1 MEIHMKI
8 YMDNCCF
15 NRLLDNRKVFQIYY
29 ECNSVEIILE
39 LVEEKHIKLYGSD
52 ILKYEISETPSDYK
66 RERLE
71 LMYSLCSSEI
81 KITREIIK
89 RAAEIQEK
97 SNIKHKDSLHLACAE
112 SVDVDVFLTVDKKFA
127 NNAKRLPS
135 SVRIA
140 NPTEFLME
148 VFYGKDS

>member
-1 MEIHMKI
+1 MEIHMNI

-15 NRLLDNRKVFQIYY
+15 NRLLDNRKLFQIYY

-39 LVEEKHIKLYGSD
+39 
-52 ILKYEISETPSDYK
+52 
-66 RERLE
+66 
-71 LMYSLCSSEI
+71 
-81 KITREIIK
+81 
-89 RAAEIQEK
+89 
-97 SNIKHKDSLHLACAE
+97 
-112 SVDVDVFLTVDKKFA
+112 FA